1 MATRTMSEPYPL
13 VERFL
18 SKDPRV
24 GLCNLAIDESDS
36 SLLETVYIEKEA
48 VISVPPMG
56 WEFEMKKL
64 KPGRSQPLESV
75 HNKNIR
81 CDSPLKRKVYV

>member
-1 MATRTMSEPYPL
+1 MATRTMPEPYPL

-18 SKDPRV
+18 SKDLRA
-24 GLCNLAIDESDS
+24 GLYNLAIDESDS

-56 WEFEMKKL
+56 L
-64 KPGRSQPLESV
+64 GV
-75 HNKNIR
+75 
-81 CDSPLKRKVYV
+81 

>member
-1 MATRTMSEPYPL
+1 MSEPYPL

-24 GLCNLAIDESDS
+24 GLCNLAIDEPDS

-48 VISVPPMG
+48 VIFVPPMG
-56 WEFEMKKL
+56 L
-64 KPGRSQPLESV
+64 GV
-75 HNKNIR
+75 
-81 CDSPLKRKVYV
+81 